1 MNRGILKAIIL
12 MVMTSCA
19 IGNTQVWSNAVMAPM
34 LPSGADNVNISID
47 LVSDTDP
54 TYDSA
59 RSGIFYCLG
68 AGCDPL
74 TVPTGIRAIPEVL
87 PLSTTDGL
95 GTYSGTVPPYY
106 GTVRWVARKVS
117 ALPSERIT
125 DSPVQEYTTP
135 LPSGVRVEMV
145 TASALEGDNA
155 TDGGTLVYRFVNTN
169 MGVTTINYSVS
180 GTANTIPG
188 EDIVTNLT
196 GTVTT
201 GADGV
206 ALLNVAIN
214 GDDVFEHHETIV
226 LSIVP
231 DTSYVVDLNY
241 NSATGTIIDD
251 EVGSYVY
258 RNDTMGWINDPTG
271 ADGGRPSS
279 MQDVV
284 IIEAGSSAGI
294 SGFLCRDLI
303 INDNGTLNVSSD
315 VHVGRDIILGDNTA
329 VLGSGYLV
337 HGDRNDVVDAVL
349 RSTATSFEISLSNY
363 RTASDRNQILWLGAV
378 SGQTVLNVAGE
389 IDLAGND
396 VSTSG
401 DVLGKVVFKS
411 NAVHT
416 AQIVG
421 DGSFNP
427 NPLNGIEVERYI
439 SGNRAFR
446 FLTSPVSGESLFDT
460 WQEGGNTPV
469 GYGMQI
475 TGVLGSLNEVGGP
488 ADAVTGLDFTTTGN
502 PSAFEFN
509 GGSWNAVTNTK
520 TTLHSVGKA
529 YRVLVRGDRNL
540 DLNNNS
546 SGQDMTTTLRATGV
560 LEQEDVSL
568 PLAAGFNLVG
578 NPYQSKMDLGLATSA
593 TAIGFAYYWDPTL
606 GTRGA
611 YTTITL
617 PSGSATGA
625 SLASNVLEPGQSF
638 FIEALTPGTI
648 DFHID
653 DKVSLTDAGIFSAP
667 VLDNMLTIDLY
678 ETSRYMGNLTAQD
691 GVLVRFSNVENPA
704 IDERD
709 AVKFSN
715 LDETLSIVSNLS
727 NLAIESR
734 LFPVN
739 ADVIPLSITNYKST
753 NYTLAIKMEAVPGVN
768 AYLRDNFAGTITA
781 ISYGVNNAIDFIVDP
796 AEMEGRFELFFE
808 NVTLSNESVTDA
820 VVSVYPN
827 PVTGDVIH
835 INTGNIVSEKWT
847 ARLFNSLG
855 QEILKEELDVNQQ
868 TLSLSN
874 MSSIRS
880 GWYILQVEGDD
891 NVFTE
896 KIMIQ

>member
-1 MNRGILKAIIL
+1 MNRGILKTITL
-12 MVMTSCA
+12 VVLTSCA
-19 IGNTQVWSNAVMAPM
+19 LGNAQVWSNAVIAPT

-74 TVPTGIRAIPEVL
+74 TVPTGIRATPELL
-87 PLSTTDGL
+87 PLSTNGV
-95 GTYSGTVPPYY
+95 GTFSGTVPPHY

-117 ALPSERIT
+117 GAPSERIT
-125 DSPVQEYTTP
+125 DSPIQEYTTP

-145 TASALEGDNA
+145 VARALEGDNA

-188 EDIVTNLT
+188 QDILTNLT
-196 GTVTT
+196 GSIVT

-206 ALLNVAIN
+206 ALLNVAIK
-214 GDDVFEHHETIV
+214 GDEIFEHHETIV
-226 LSIVP
+226 LTILP
-231 DTSYVVDLNY
+231 DASYVVDMNY

-258 RNDTMGWINDPTG
+258 RNDTMGWVNDPTG

-284 IIEAGSSAGI
+284 IVEAGSSAGI
-294 SGFLCRDLI
+294 SGFLCKDLT
-303 INDNGTLNVSSD
+303 INNNGTLNISSN
-315 VHVGRDIILGDNTA
+315 VHVGRNILLGNNA
-329 VLGSGYLV
+329 VVMGSGYLV
-337 HGDRNDVVDAVL
+337 HGDRNDTVDAVL
-349 RSTATSFEISLSNY
+349 RSTATALDISISNY
-363 RTASDRNQILWLGAV
+363 RTARDRNKILWLGAV
-378 SGQTVLNVAGE
+378 SGQTVLKIAGE

-396 VSTSG
+396 VSTTG
-401 DVLGKVVFKS
+401 DVLGQVVFKS

-421 DGSFNP
+421 GGNFDP
-427 NPLNGIEVERYI
+427 NPLNGVQVERYI

-446 FLTSPVSGESLFDT
+446 FLTSSVSGESLFNT
-460 WQEGGNTPV
+460 WQEGGNTPA

-475 TGVLGSLNEVGGP
+475 TGILGTLSDVGGP
-488 ADAVTGLDFTTTGN
+488 ADATTGLDFTTTGN
-502 PSAFEFN
+502 PSAFEFT
-509 GGSWNAVTNTK
+509 GGAWNAVTNTK

-578 NPYQSKMDLGLATSA
+578 NPYQSKMDLGLATGA

-611 YTTITL
+611 YTTVTL

-625 SLASNVLEPGQSF
+625 SLASNIIEPGQSF

-667 VLDNMLTIDLY
+667 VLDNILTVNLY
-678 ETSRYMGNLTAQD
+678 ETSRYVGNLTAQD
-691 GVLVRFSNVENPA
+691 GVLVRFSNTENPA

-734 LFPVN
+734 PFPVN

-768 AYLRDNFAGTITA
+768 AYLRDNFTGTVTA
-781 ISYGVNNAIDFIVDP
+781 INYGMSNSIDFVVDA
-796 AEMEGRFELFFE
+796 AEIEGRFELFFE

-820 VVSVYPN
+820 AVSVYPN
-827 PVTGDVIH
+827 PVTGDVIY
-835 INTGNIVSEKWT
+835 INTRNVVSEKWT

-880 GWYILQVEGDD
+880 GWYILQIESDD